1 MIQDIYKL
9 GPEKYPS
16 GCRNLFTVK
25 SLNQPRQVLGED
37 VQMLQGHE
45 AAVENQNQMPTVKLR
60 LFLVSSDDL
69 GLDDLR
75 DVVDEPLEDD
85 VGPAEQRHSE
95 AVKLTEIS
103 ELVLKRL
110 NF

>member
-1 MIQDIYKL
+1 M
-9 GPEKYPS
+9 S
-16 GCRNLFTVK
+16 

-45 AAVENQNQMPTVKLR
+45 AAVKNQNQLPTVKLR
-60 LFLVSSDDL
+60 LLLVSSDDL